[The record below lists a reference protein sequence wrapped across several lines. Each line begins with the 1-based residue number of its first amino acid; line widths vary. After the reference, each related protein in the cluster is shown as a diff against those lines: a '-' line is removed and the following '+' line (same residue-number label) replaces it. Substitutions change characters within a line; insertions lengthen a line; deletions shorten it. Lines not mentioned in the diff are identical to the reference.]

1 MSEPGHLSIGQCA
14 SLACLMEVT
23 APKVGNVHRGADFA
37 DMTYW
42 DFIVSAQVIGPIMDE
57 APRRSLGE
65 TVLAAVQATRSAVG
79 VNTNL
84 GTVLLL
90 TPLCMVPRGESLPVG
105 VPKVLSELTPQDARD
120 VYEAIR
126 HAQPGGMGT
135 AERHDLAND
144 APGDLIEAMREAA
157 DRDRVAR
164 QYAEGFSD
172 VLDRVVPWLSESLG
186 AGKSLADAI
195 VETHLRLLAACGD
208 SLIARKCGD
217 EVTREAS
224 DRASAALERM
234 QQDEEVYRAALA
246 DFDFWLRS
254 DGHRRNP
261 GTTADLLAAGL
272 FVALREGVIG
282 EPYRLTQSGEKNKV

>member
-1 MSEPGHLSIGQCA
+1 MSEPGVMSIGQCA

-23 APKVGNVHRGADFA
+23 APKVGNVHRGADFE

-42 DFIVSAQVIGPIMDE
+42 DFVVSANTIGPIMDA

-65 TVLAAVQATRSAVG
+65 TVLAAVQATRRAVG

-90 TPLCMVPRGESLPVG
+90 TPLCMVPRGEPLHAG
-105 VPKVLSELTPQDARD
+105 VRKVLDELTRQDAQA
-120 VYEAIR
+120 VYAAIR

-135 AERHDLAND
+135 AERHDLAGD

-157 DRDRVAR
+157 DRDLVAR
-164 QYAEGFSD
+164 QYTEGFSD
-172 VLDRVVPWLSESLG
+172 VLDRVVPWLSDALTQ
-186 AGKSLADAI
+186 GKSLSDAI
-195 VETHLRLLAACGD
+195 VEVQLRLMAACGD

-217 EVTREAS
+217 EVAHEAS
-224 DRASAALERM
+224 GRATAVLERL
-234 QQDEEVYRAALA
+234 QQDEDAYRAALA

-272 FVALREGVIG
+272 FVGLRKGVIG
-282 EPYRLTQSGEKNKV
+282 EPYRMTFGV

>member
-1 MSEPGHLSIGQCA
+1 MSEPSLTSIGQCA

-42 DFIVSAQVIGPIMDE
+42 DFVVSANVIGPIMDE
-57 APRRSLGE
+57 APSRSLGE
-65 TVLAAVQATRSAVG
+65 TVLAAVQTTRSAVG

-90 TPLCMVPRGESLPVG
+90 TPLCIVPRGESLGVG
-105 VPKVLSELTPQDARD
+105 VRKVLSELTAQDARQ

-135 AERHDLAND
+135 TENHDLAAD
-144 APGDLIEAMREAA
+144 APGDLLEAMRLAA
-157 DRDRVAR
+157 DRDLVAR
-164 QYAEGFSD
+164 QYTEGFSD
-172 VLDRVVPWLSESLG
+172 VLDRVVPWLSESLA
-186 AGKSLADAI
+186 AGKSLSDAI
-195 VETHLRLLAACGD
+195 VETQLRLMAACGD
-208 SLIARKCGD
+208 SLIARKCTG
-217 EVTREAS
+217 EVAREVS
-224 DRASAALERM
+224 DRAASVLKLLPRDEAA
-234 QQDEEVYRAALA
+234 YRAALA

-272 FVALREGVIG
+272 FVAIREGVI
-282 EPYRLTQSGEKNKV
+282 EAPYHMDLGI

>member
-1 MSEPGHLSIGQCA
+1 MSEPCPTSTGQFA

-23 APKVGNVHRGADFA
+23 APKVGNVHRGADFE

-42 DFIVSAQVIGPIMDE
+42 DFVVSAVVIGPIMDE

-65 TVLAAVQATRSAVG
+65 TVLAAVRATRKAVG

-90 TPLCMVPRGESLPVG
+90 TPLCMVPRGESLGVG
-105 VPKVLSELTPQDARD
+105 VRKVLSELTAPDARQ

-135 AERHDLAND
+135 TEHHDLAAD
-144 APGDLIEAMREAA
+144 APGDLLEAMRLAA
-157 DRDRVAR
+157 DRDLVAR
-164 QYAEGFSD
+164 QYTEGFSD
-172 VLDRVVPWLSESLG
+172 VLDRVVPWLSESLA
-186 AGKSLADAI
+186 AGKSLSDAI
-195 VETHLRLLAACGD
+195 VETQLRLMAACGE

-217 EVTREAS
+217 AIAREAS
-224 DRASAALERM
+224 DRASAVLEVL
-234 QQDEEVYRAALA
+234 QQDMPAYRAALA
-246 DFDFWLRS
+246 DFDFWLRG

-272 FVALREGVIG
+272 FAALREGVIG
-282 EPYRLTQSGEKNKV
+282 EPYHLT